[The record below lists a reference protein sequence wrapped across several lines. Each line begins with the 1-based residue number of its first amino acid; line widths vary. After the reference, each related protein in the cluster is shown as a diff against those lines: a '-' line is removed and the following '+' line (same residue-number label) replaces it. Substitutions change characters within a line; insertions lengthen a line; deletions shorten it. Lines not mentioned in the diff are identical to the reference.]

1 MSVFVRRLTKEA
13 SNYKSIIEKNNIELL
28 TFQERKFVKED
39 FLSLI
44 QKFYLSQINKKA
56 FLKLVDT
63 SFLSNIEQYVS
74 KLQIERPGILV
85 TWADDIN
92 IFGGIAACI
101 VGIPKVIMNVRSL
114 APDLNVKGRRRA
126 LSNWPLRY
134 TYKDIYKSLIQEKGY
149 ILCANSKAVANS
161 YSEWLQIP
169 VEKIHIKY
177 NLVDFNYLDQ
187 KINNEI
193 IQITLNKINIK
204 NTDKI
209 IGGIFR
215 LRHEK
220 RPFLWLDVAKI
231 IVKKIPNVKFILL
244 GDGILF
250 NDLKKE
256 IFKNKLANNIF
267 LIGQVN
273 NVASWMER
281 FDLVLHTSMI
291 EGLPNSLAE
300 AQGFGVPVIS
310 TNCGGAS
317 ETIINKVTGLI
328 VDDSKPDIIA
338 EELIKLLSNK
348 DWLKNASFEAKKFSR
363 ERFGMSSNYK
373 NHLEGVKN

>member
-1 MSVFVRRLTKEA
+1 TTLIKYYLDRADCQISLLSELFNESEDIIQESNKLRELHSVFQEKFVLLNSLYKDINIYDILSMNTKFTNFYWFFKFLVTDIKIKNIDFVENKLLFCVNSFDAGGAETQALNLIKVLNSSSNINMSVFVRRLTKEA

-134 TYKDIYKSLIQEKGY
+134 TYKDIY
-149 ILCANSKAVANS
+149 
-161 YSEWLQIP
+161 
-169 VEKIHIKY
+169 
-177 NLVDFNYLDQ
+177 
-187 KINNEI
+187 
-193 IQITLNKINIK
+193 
-204 NTDKI
+204 
-209 IGGIFR
+209 
-215 LRHEK
+215 
-220 RPFLWLDVAKI
+220 
-231 IVKKIPNVKFILL
+231 
-244 GDGILF
+244 
-250 NDLKKE
+250 
-256 IFKNKLANNIF
+256 
-267 LIGQVN
+267 
-273 NVASWMER
+273 
-281 FDLVLHTSMI
+281 
-291 EGLPNSLAE
+291 
-300 AQGFGVPVIS
+300 
-310 TNCGGAS
+310 
-317 ETIINKVTGLI
+317 
-328 VDDSKPDIIA
+328 
-338 EELIKLLSNK
+338 
-348 DWLKNASFEAKKFSR
+348 
-363 ERFGMSSNYK
+363 
-373 NHLEGVKN
+373 